1 MSLGDVWRKTNYKI
15 PKQQLNAYEKNQYR
29 LTNTKFEIICTALGV
44 NPQSVLTY
52 IICRFN
58 AQNLNPIL
66 VDEKYVELEKNS
78 SIHSNNQKVVNN
90 KLIELSKDLTEE
102 QQNKVI
108 EYIESLK
115 NKEQ

>member
-1 MSLGDVWRKTNYKI
+1 M
-15 PKQQLNAYEKNQYR
+15 
-29 LTNTKFEIICTALGV
+29 TNTKFEIICSALGV